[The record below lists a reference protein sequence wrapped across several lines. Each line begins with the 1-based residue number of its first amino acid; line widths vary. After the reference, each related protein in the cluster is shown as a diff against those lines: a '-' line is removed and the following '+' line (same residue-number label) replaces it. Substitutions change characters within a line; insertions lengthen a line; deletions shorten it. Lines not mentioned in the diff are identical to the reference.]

1 MTIDSAIRGLRPFA
15 ELMIDLHNVAVSNYG
30 AMVDDVLS
38 GQITEERKIEDIM
51 DGLLN
56 YGDYP
61 DCVELYRKLG
71 HFAAQKYPEL
81 VSEHFA
87 LFRDLYGDGPNIG
100 SL

>member
-1 MTIDSAIRGLRPFA
+1 
-15 ELMIDLHNVAVSNYG
+15 
-30 AMVDDVLS
+30 
-38 GQITEERKIEDIM
+38 M

-87 LFRDLYGDGPNIG
+87 LFRELYGDGPNIG

>member
-1 MTIDSAIRGLRPFA
+1 MTIDSASRGLRPLA
-15 ELMIDLHNVAVSNYG
+15 EQMINLHNAAVSIYG

-87 LFRDLYGDGPNIG
+87 LFRELYGDGSNIG

>member
-1 MTIDSAIRGLRPFA
+1 MTIDSASRGLRPLA
-15 ELMIDLHNVAVSNYG
+15 EQMINLHNAAVSIYG

-87 LFRDLYGDGPNIG
+87 LFRELYGDGPNIG